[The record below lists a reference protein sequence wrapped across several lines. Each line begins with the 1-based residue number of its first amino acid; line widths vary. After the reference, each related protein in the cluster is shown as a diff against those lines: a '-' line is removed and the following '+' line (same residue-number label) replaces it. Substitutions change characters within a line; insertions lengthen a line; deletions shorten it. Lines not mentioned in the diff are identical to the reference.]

1 MCNVLKE
8 GDFIKVKI
16 TIPGEPQGKERPRFN
31 AKKKIT
37 YTPQKTKNY
46 EEFIAT
52 IYKLQGRHFFTGCV
66 KADIKA
72 YYRIPKS
79 DSKNKR
85 QLKLDGKIRPSK
97 KPDVDNIIKAVLDAL
112 NGVAYTD
119 DAAIVEANIK
129 KYYSNDPRI
138 ELTLED
144 VEGE

>member
-1 MCNVLKE
+1 M
-8 GDFIKVKI
+8 
-16 TIPGEPQGKERPRFN
+16 
-31 AKKKIT
+31 
-37 YTPQKTKNY
+37 
-46 EEFIAT
+46 
-52 IYKLQGRHFFTGCV
+52 QGRHFFTGCV
-66 KADIKA
+66 KAEIKA

-85 QLKLDGKIRPSK
+85 QLKLDGKIRPNKKPDVDNIIKAVLDALNGVAYTDDAAIVEANIKNKRQLKLDGKIRPNK

-129 KYYSNDPRI
+129 KFYSNDPRI